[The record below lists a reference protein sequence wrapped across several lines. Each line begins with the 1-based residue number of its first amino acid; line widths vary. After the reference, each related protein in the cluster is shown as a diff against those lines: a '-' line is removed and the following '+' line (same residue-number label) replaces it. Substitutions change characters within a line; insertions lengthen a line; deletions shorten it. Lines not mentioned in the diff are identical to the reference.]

1 MLYNF
6 PIPDDKS
13 ILHNVKAHLP
23 ELLMVIAKLKMDI
36 LSKNYLAAGK
46 LFG

>member
-1 MLYNF
+1 V
-6 PIPDDKS
+6 KS

-23 ELLMVIAKLKMDI
+23 ELLMDIAKFKKDI
-36 LSKNYLAAGK
+36 LSKNNLAAGK